1 MDVLTH
7 KAGEAR
13 SRLAISITRTF
24 GSNNTEPRQTN
35 YSKPVSTPQLPRP
48 THQEVGTS
56 TLPDIRKAPSRVK
69 LDSDVTYYI
78 GGKA

>member
-13 SRLAISITRTF
+13 SRLALLTTNTF
-24 GSNNTEPRQTN
+24 GSNNTEPRQRN
-35 YSKPVSTPQLPRP
+35 YSKPVSTTYLPRP
-48 THQEVGTS
+48 TDTDVGTS
-56 TLPDIRKAPSRVK
+56 TYSEIRTTESSSKRPTN
-69 LDSDVTYYI
+69 VTYYM

>member
-13 SRLAISITRTF
+13 SRLALLITNTF
-24 GSNNTEPRQTN
+24 GSNNTESRQTN
-35 YSKPVSTPQLPRP
+35 FSKPVSTAYLPRP
-48 THQEVGTS
+48 TDIDVGTS
-56 TLPDIRKAPSRVK
+56 THLDIRTTESSSKRSTN
-69 LDSDVTYYI
+69 VTYYM

>member
-7 KAGEAR
+7 KVGEAR
-13 SRLAISITRTF
+13 SRLALSITRTF

-56 TLPDIRKAPSRVK
+56 THPDIRTTESSSKRPTN
-69 LDSDVTYYI
+69 VTYYM
-78 GGKA
+78 GGKE

>member
-13 SRLAISITRTF
+13 SRLALLTTNTF

-35 YSKPVSTPQLPRP
+35 YSKPVSTAYLPRP
-48 THQEVGTS
+48 TDTDVGTS
-56 TLPDIRKAPSRVK
+56 TLPDIRTTESSSKRPTN
-69 LDSDVTYYI
+69 LTY
-78 GGKA
+78 

>member
-7 KAGEAR
+7 KVGEAR
-13 SRLAISITRTF
+13 SRLALLTTNTF
-24 GSNNTEPRQTN
+24 GSNNTELKEYNST
-35 YSKPVSTPQLPRP
+35 KPVSTPYLPRP

-56 TLPDIRKAPSRVK
+56 THPDIRTTESSSKRPTN
-69 LDSDVTYYI
+69 VTHYM